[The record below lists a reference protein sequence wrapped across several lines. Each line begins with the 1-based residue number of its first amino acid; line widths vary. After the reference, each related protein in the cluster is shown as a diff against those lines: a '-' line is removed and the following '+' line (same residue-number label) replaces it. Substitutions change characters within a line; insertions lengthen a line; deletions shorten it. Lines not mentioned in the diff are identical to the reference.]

1 MSAPTVHVV
10 GRLTAAPELRFTASG
25 AAVASFPIAASDR
38 RKTAAGEWED
48 GDPCFLRCTVWRE
61 TAEHVAESLD
71 KGTEVVVVGKLRTR
85 TWETKAG
92 EKRSVIEC
100 DVEAIGPSLRWG
112 VAKVVRAQRHGA
124 SAPASD
130 PWATGGAES
139 GASRGR
145 GATSDPRSVSVEG
158 PANPGTQR
166 GAQWPDYDEPPF

>member
-1 MSAPTVHVV
+1 MTAPIVHVV
-10 GRLTAAPELRFTASG
+10 GRLTSDPELRWTPSG
-25 AAVASFPIAASDR
+25 HAVATFTVAGNDR
-38 RKTAAGEWED
+38 RRTPSGEWED
-48 GDPCFLRCTVWRE
+48 AEACFLRCTVWRE

-71 KGTEVVVVGKLRTR
+71 KGTEVVIVGKLRTR

-112 VAKVVRAQRHGA
+112 VAKVIRAQRHGA

-145 GATSDPRSVSVEG
+145 GATGDPWSVSVEG
-158 PANPGTQR
+158 PANPGPQR
-166 GAQWPDYDEPPF
+166 GAQWANDEPAF

>member
-1 MSAPTVHVV
+1 MTAPIVHVV
-10 GRLTAAPELRFTASG
+10 GRLTSDPELRWTPSG
-25 AAVASFPIAASDR
+25 HAVATFTVAGNDR
-38 RKTAAGEWED
+38 RRTPSGEWED
-48 GDPCFLRCTVWRE
+48 AEACFLRCTVWRE

-85 TWETKAG
+85 TWETKDG

-112 VAKVVRAQRHGA
+112 VAKVIRAQRHGA

-166 GAQWPDYDEPPF
+166 GAQWPDDEPPF

>member
-1 MSAPTVHVV
+1 MTAPIVHVV
-10 GRLTAAPELRFTASG
+10 GRLTSDPELRWTPSG
-25 AAVASFPIAASDR
+25 HAVATFTVAGNDR
-38 RKTAAGEWED
+38 RRTPSGEWED
-48 GDPCFLRCTVWRE
+48 AEACFLRCTVWRE

-112 VAKVVRAQRHGA
+112 VAKVIRAQRHGA

-139 GASRGR
+139 GAS
-145 GATSDPRSVSVEG
+145 
-158 PANPGTQR
+158 ANPGTQR
-166 GAQWPDYDEPPF
+166 GAQWPDDEPPF

>member
-25 AAVASFPIAASDR
+25 AAVASFTVAASDR

-48 GDPCFLRCTVWRE
+48 GEPCFLRCTVWRE

-71 KGTEVVVVGKLRTR
+71 KGTEVVIVGKLRTR

-112 VAKVVRAQRHGA
+112 VAKVIRAQRHGA

-166 GAQWPDYDEPPF
+166 GAQWPDDEPPF

>member
-1 MSAPTVHVV
+1 VSAPTVHVV

-25 AAVASFPIAASDR
+25 AAVASFHIAASDR

-112 VAKVVRAQRHGA
+112 VAKVIRAQRHGA

-145 GATSDPRSVSVEG
+145 GATSDPWSVSVEG
-158 PANPGTQR
+158 PANPGPQR
-166 GAQWPDYDEPPF
+166 GAQWPDDEPAF

>member
-112 VAKVVRAQRHGA
+112 VAKVIRAQRHGA

-130 PWATGGAES
+130 PWA
-139 GASRGR
+139 
-145 GATSDPRSVSVEG
+145 VSVEG
-158 PANPGTQR
+158 PANPGPQR
-166 GAQWPDYDEPPF
+166 GAQWANDEPPF

>member
-1 MSAPTVHVV
+1 MTAPIVHVV

-25 AAVASFPIAASDR
+25 AAVASFTVAASDR

-48 GDPCFLRCTVWRE
+48 GDACFLRCTVWRE

-71 KGTEVVVVGKLRTR
+71 KGTEVVIVGKLKTR
-85 TWETKAG
+85 TWETKDG

-166 GAQWPDYDEPPF
+166 GAQWPDDEPPF

>member
-1 MSAPTVHVV
+1 MTAPIVHVV
-10 GRLTAAPELRFTASG
+10 GRLTSDPELRWTPSG
-25 AAVASFPIAASDR
+25 HAVATFTVAGNDR
-38 RKTAAGEWED
+38 RRTPSGEWED
-48 GDPCFLRCTVWRE
+48 AEACFLRCTVWRE

-71 KGTEVVVVGKLRTR
+71 KGTEVVIVGKLRTR

-100 DVEAIGPSLRWG
+100 AVEAIGPSLRWG
-112 VAKVVRAQRHGA
+112 VAKVIRAQRHGA

-166 GAQWPDYDEPPF
+166 GAQWPDDEPPF

>member
-1 MSAPTVHVV
+1 MTAPIVHVV

-48 GDPCFLRCTVWRE
+48 GEPCFLRCTVWRE

-85 TWETKAG
+85 TWETKDG

-112 VAKVVRAQRHGA
+112 VAKVIRAQRHGA

-166 GAQWPDYDEPPF
+166 GAQWPDDEPPF

>member
-112 VAKVVRAQRHGA
+112 VAKVIRAQRHGA
-124 SAPASD
+124 SAPATSD
-130 PWATGGAES
+130 PW
-139 GASRGR
+139 
-145 GATSDPRSVSVEG
+145 SVSVEG

-166 GAQWPDYDEPPF
+166 GAQRPDDEPPF

>member
-112 VAKVVRAQRHGA
+112 VAKVIRAQRHGA

-166 GAQWPDYDEPPF
+166 GAQWPDDEPPF

>member
-1 MSAPTVHVV
+1 MT
-10 GRLTAAPELRFTASG
+10 APEPT
-25 AAVASFPIAASDR
+25 P
-38 RKTAAGEWED
+38 
-48 GDPCFLRCTVWRE
+48 

-112 VAKVVRAQRHGA
+112 VAKVIRAQRHGA

-145 GATSDPRSVSVEG
+145 GATSDPWSVSVEG
-158 PANPGTQR
+158 PANPGPQR
-166 GAQWPDYDEPPF
+166 GAQWPDDEPAF

>member
-1 MSAPTVHVV
+1 MTAPIVHVV
-10 GRLTAAPELRFTASG
+10 GRLTSDPELRWTPSG
-25 AAVASFPIAASDR
+25 HAVATFTVAGNDR
-38 RKTAAGEWED
+38 RRTPSGEWED
-48 GDPCFLRCTVWRE
+48 AEACFLRCTVWRE

-71 KGTEVVVVGKLRTR
+71 KGTEVVVVGKLKTR
-85 TWETKAG
+85 SFETKAG

-100 DVEAIGPSLRWG
+100 DVEAIGPSLRLG
-112 VAKVVRAQRHGA
+112 AAKVVRAQRQGA

-145 GATSDPRSVSVEG
+145 GATSDPWSVSVEG

-166 GAQWPDYDEPPF
+166 GAQWPDDEPPF